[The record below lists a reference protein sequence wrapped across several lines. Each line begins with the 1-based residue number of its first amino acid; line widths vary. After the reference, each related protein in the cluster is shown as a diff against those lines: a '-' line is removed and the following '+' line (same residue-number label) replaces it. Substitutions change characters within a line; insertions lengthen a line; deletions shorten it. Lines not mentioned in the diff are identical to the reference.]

1 VFYFVKTPAF
11 LRQLYSRAVWHLP
24 NSRNEVYLTFD
35 DGPVLGI
42 TDKTLD
48 ILNDFGAKATFF
60 CVGENVVRQP
70 RLFERI
76 LKEGHRVGNHSF
88 SHINGWTTDNQEYYN
103 NVAQAQQLISSSL
116 FRPPYGKIK
125 RTQLQHLSQHYS
137 VIMWDVLSG
146 DFDPKTSVEQIIENV
161 IQHTTSGSII
171 VLHDNEK
178 CGEKMVAALPE
189 LLTQLVNKGFSF
201 GLLP

>member
-48 ILNDFGAKATFF
+48 ILHDFGAKATFF

-88 SHINGWTTDNQEYYN
+88 SHINGWTTDNEEYYN
-103 NVAQAQQLISSSL
+103 NVAQAQLLIPSSL

-125 RTQLQHLSQHYS
+125 RTQLQHLSHQYS